1 MAGHDYLND
10 PKNPFFSLEDDID
23 DEAFL
28 QSAPQRA
35 ITNNNPF
42 LNFDN
47 NLEQQKQQLLERKK
61 AVEERTI
68 KSSERSMTLLR
79 DSEQIGAATA
89 EELIRQR
96 EQLERTEKR
105 LDDINSTLRFSQ
117 KHIQGIKSVF
127 GSLKNYLSGKSVDS
141 PTPTLTGGKL
151 SEPEYSGSSS
161 SVLNDKIEESRL
173 NLAAQHPSLQRRG
186 LLGNDNYD
194 DDDNGGQH
202 YKVQSTNVSKI
213 LERNLDEMSGSLARL
228 KGLAIG
234 LSEEI
239 DSQNDLIENVMTKT
253 DKADIMLERQNKDM
267 RHLLKK

>member
-1 MAGHDYLND
+1 M
-10 PKNPFFSLEDDID
+10 
-23 DEAFL
+23 
-28 QSAPQRA
+28 
-35 ITNNNPF
+35 
-42 LNFDN
+42 
-47 NLEQQKQQLLERKK
+47 
-61 AVEERTI
+61 
-68 KSSERSMTLLR
+68 
-79 DSEQIGAATA
+79 
-89 EELIRQR
+89 
-96 EQLERTEKR
+96 
-105 LDDINSTLRFSQ
+105 
-117 KHIQGIKSVF
+117 
-127 GSLKNYLSGKSVDS
+127 DS